1 MGGNVFVKSGR
12 VLTILEKATATGAGG
27 WVFKDAPLSSIQ
39 AFGSTSSGSGAT
51 VVSIEATNNLK
62 GSYVVLGTISLT
74 LGTSVVTDGFIVQ
87 APWKYIRGNVTSIS
101 GTGSF
106 VTVEACV

>member
-12 VLTILEKATATGAGG
+12 VLTILENATTTGAGG

-39 AFGSTSSGSGAT
+39 AFGSTTSGSGAT
-51 VVSIEATNNLK
+51 VVSIEATNNIN
-62 GSYVVLGTISLT
+62 GSYIVLGIISLT
-74 LGTSVVTDGFIVQ
+74 LGTTVTTDGFVVQ
-87 APWKYIRGNVTSIS
+87 APWKYIRGNITSIS
-101 GTGSF
+101 GTNTT